1 MPPTTPCWYHSLGR
15 CNRGGSCR
23 FSHKE
28 ETSTR
33 GIGGKRD
40 EPRQASRKE
49 GNKRQQS
56 SEWRSIPP
64 PAKEVREAKSCSR
77 KKQILRCGSY
87 FAAFAGDS
95 SSDSED
101 EIKPLTKLE
110 RQKEQYSVEAFE
122 KDQREDTY
130 KKLELRLV
138 AFMNDDR
145 SKYWGSQELALW
157 KEVPTGNIRDQRRA
171 DVFELLE
178 LGLSPEA
185 AKLFFDLCCAYEDV
199 PSDVQTTMLEVLKFE
214 AAPPFGDARAKKIE
228 EV

>member
-1 MPPTTPCWYHSLGR
+1 
-15 CNRGGSCR
+15 
-23 FSHKE
+23 
-28 ETSTR
+28 
-33 GIGGKRD
+33 
-40 EPRQASRKE
+40 
-49 GNKRQQS
+49 
-56 SEWRSIPP
+56 
-64 PAKEVREAKSCSR
+64 
-77 KKQILRCGSY
+77 LRCGSY

-214 AAPPFGDARAKKIE
+214 AAPPFGDARAKKNGF
-228 EV
+228 